1 MDDLKVGKR
10 YLINYPEINLSQGYQ
25 GTAVLKEKFIDK
37 EGYGDFEVG
46 RFILDYVDIDNV
58 EAVFFLEDVVQQ
70 VGR

>member
-10 YLINYPEINLSQGYQ
+10 YLINYPEINLSRGYQ
-25 GTAVLKEKFIDK
+25 GTAVLKEKFID

-46 RFILDYVDIDNV
+46 RFILDSVDIDDV

>member
-10 YLINYPEINLSQGYQ
+10 YLINYPETNLSQGYQ

-46 RFILDYVDIDNV
+46 RFILDDADDTDV
-58 EAVFFLEDVVQQ
+58 EAIFFLEDVVKQ

>member
-10 YLINYPEINLSQGYQ
+10 YLINYPETNLSQGYQ

-37 EGYGDFEVG
+37 EGFGDFEVG
-46 RFILDYVDIDNV
+46 RFILDSEDNNE
-58 EAVFFLEDVVQQ
+58 EAIFFLEDVVQQ